1 MTIEKQNQINQ
12 YHRLNWRQQLTAR
25 FWLVVTVAQS
35 VGSIAW
41 DFARA
46 YRQAVKGEGLA
57 TQVRLLERCWKMT
70 AKEREER

>member
-1 MTIEKQNQINQ
+1 MTIERQNQINQ
-12 YHRLNWRQQLTAR
+12 HHRLNWRQQLTAC
-25 FWLVVTVAQS
+25 FWLVVTVTQS

-41 DFARA
+41 DFART
-46 YRQAVKGEGLA
+46 YRQAVKGEKLA